1 MESVII
7 KESNTNGLTSNAGNK
22 NNPSTQ
28 WMGLGAG
35 GQIPA
40 GSFVGYV
47 TPLALSETCVAAIL
61 PAG

>member
-28 WMGLGAG
+28 WMGLGTG
-35 GQIPA
+35 GRIPA
-40 GSFVGYV
+40 GI
-47 TPLALSETCVAAIL
+47 LRAAIKRPRTL
-61 PAG
+61 YPSDT